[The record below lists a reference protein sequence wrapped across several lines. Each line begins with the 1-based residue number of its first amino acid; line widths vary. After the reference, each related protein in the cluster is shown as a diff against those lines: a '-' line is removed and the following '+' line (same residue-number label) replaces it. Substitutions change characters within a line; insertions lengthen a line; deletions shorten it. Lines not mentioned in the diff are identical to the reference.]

1 MDIIDRLNGASSG
14 MQGLDEAEEMAL
26 LSAAAREIALLR
38 AVESSSWTLV
48 RAMTEM
54 TDLLHRDGGM
64 QVGEFKDAWKECCE
78 GPARAYDAAQDVPVI
93 HEVFGERRR
102 QTEAEGYTD
111 RHDDGHPGELA
122 QAAGCYARHAG
133 LHLKDGRTD
142 TTFGLPSL
150 SGWPW
155 EMEAWKPKDAR
166 RDLIRAAAL
175 IVAEIERL
183 DRSSDQDDTKCG
195 GCGKIIRVGD
205 LAHVCMDGD
214 PVFCLDCA
222 YTWGD
227 LLESEKDN
235 TEREDHAEVMASIQ
249 AHLDAGGSLTDKCVR
264 PY

>member
-1 MDIIDRLNGASSG
+1 MDED
-14 MQGLDEAEEMAL
+14 QDMAL
-26 LSAAAREIALLR
+26 LSEAAREIGRLR
-38 AVESSSWTLV
+38 AVESSSWALV
-48 RAMTEM
+48 RAMTTM
-54 TDLLHRDGGM
+54 TDLLHRDDGM
-64 QVGEFKDAWKECCE
+64 KVGEFKDAWAACCE
-78 GPARAYDAAQDVPVI
+78 GPATAYDAALDRSVI
-93 HEVFGERRR
+93 HEVAAERLR
-102 QTEAEGYTD
+102 QVEAEGYTE

-133 LHLKDGRTD
+133 LHIKDGSTD

-155 EMEAWKPKDAR
+155 EMGAWKPKDAR

-183 DRSSDQDDTKCG
+183 DRSSDQDATKCG

-214 PVFCLDCA
+214 PVLCLDCA
-222 YTWGD
+222 YTWGE

-235 TEREDHAEVMASIQ
+235 TEREDHAEVMESIQ